1 MGVGIELDGHE
12 MRGIDEFC
20 RFGWLSAA
28 AAANPYPT
36 KAFDMTLLAW
46 LRMPNKIN
54 VIGRE

>member
-20 RFGWLSAA
+20 RFGWL
-28 AAANPYPT
+28 AANPYPT
-36 KAFDMTLLAW
+36 KAGDMTLFAW